1 MKAISFEMRTLT
13 TREKRILVLALIVG
27 VVLLLANGLPA
38 FMSWYQARSDAIA
51 ALQIDIEREQRLIAD
66 ADVWVQRREDAEQ
79 SIRELEASLFNA
91 GSVAL
96 LTAGIQRQVRQI
108 AAESSLNITSAN
120 LAQSRN
126 KDNWILV
133 EQTLSFN
140 TDDQNNVLMFLQR
153 LQDTRPVLKVVGF
166 SMRRNR
172 NLYAGEITVVGFSQS
187 TNAVVAAEQNR

>member
-27 VVLLLANGLPA
+27 VVLLLANGVPA

>member
-27 VVLLLANGLPA
+27 AVLLLANGLPA

-108 AAESSLNITSAN
+108 AGESSLNITSAN

-140 TDDQNNVLMFLQR
+140 TDDQNNVLLFLQR
-153 LQDTRPVLKVVGF
+153 LQDTQPVLKVVGF